1 MHVFIH
7 GRHVAQTIH
16 IYYRLLVSATLLGVG
31 WRGGSYSLLP
41 PDKTGTV
48 GFFPL
53 LFIFTRCISTPW
65 MLDFLAS
72 QPCPI
77 WIFTWGLRSVDEV
90 PLNFLMSLV
99 FLEGVLKLSENFQL
113 FPRKL
118 DDLYHMI
125 YSGVSNIISGSDIYP
140 IISWQSLQDLF
151 PLFSLLYWGGLRSY
165 IRRTVSL
172 SWAVSLEVFYQTSI
186 KFCPLKK
193 KVLAGCFPSIQ
204 KDF

>member
-1 MHVFIH
+1 MFLSTVDTSLRRSTFIIVCLLAQPFS
-7 GRHVAQTIH
+7 GLVGEVAPTLFCLLT
-16 IYYRLLVSATLLGVG
+16 RLAQSDFSHYCLFLQDASQHLGC
-31 WRGGSYSLLP
+31 L
-41 PDKTGTV
+41 
-48 GFFPL
+48 
-53 LFIFTRCISTPW
+53 I
-65 MLDFLAS
+65 FLAS